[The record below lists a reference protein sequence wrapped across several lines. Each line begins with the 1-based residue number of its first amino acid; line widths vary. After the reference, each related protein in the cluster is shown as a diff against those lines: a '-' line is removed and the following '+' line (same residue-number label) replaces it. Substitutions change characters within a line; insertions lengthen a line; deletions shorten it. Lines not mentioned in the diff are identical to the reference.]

1 MRCILILS
9 IAFIIGG
16 CASTPALDSAP
27 PAGVDLSGQWHLNV
41 ADSDDP
47 LRIPQAV
54 SAGIGGGGGAG
65 GGRGSRGGGQNG
77 PRSVVVSI
85 PVPVTVV
92 AELLRWPGTDVA
104 VHQDGG
110 AVTFTS
116 DGDSRLFQPVAGM
129 RTPPSGHAAKR
140 GRRNVNAAT
149 SGWDGPVLVVRVLP
163 DEDQLGYE
171 ARYRLSDDGSRL
183 FQVIVL
189 QGGRLGGFTLSRV
202 WDRQ

>member
-1 MRCILILS
+1 MRRLLILS
-9 IAFIIGG
+9 IALVAG
-16 CASTPALDSAP
+16 CATTPVLDSAP
-27 PAGVDLSGQWHLNV
+27 PPGVDLSGQWHLNV

-47 LRIPQAV
+47 LRIPPAV
-54 SAGIGGGGGAG
+54 STGVAGGGAG
-65 GGRGSRGGGQNG
+65 GNRGSRGGGQNG
-77 PRSVVVSI
+77 PRSIVVSI

-92 AELLRWPGTDVA
+92 AELLRWPGNEVA

-116 DGDSRLFQPVAGM
+116 DGDSRLFQPVTGM
-129 RTPPSGHAAKR
+129 SAQSSGHAAKR
-140 GRRNVNAAT
+140 GRRNLSAAQ
-149 SGWDGPVLVVRVLP
+149 SGWAGPVLVVRVEP

-189 QGGRLGGFTLSRV
+189 RGGRLSGFTLSRV
-202 WDRQ
+202 WDRE